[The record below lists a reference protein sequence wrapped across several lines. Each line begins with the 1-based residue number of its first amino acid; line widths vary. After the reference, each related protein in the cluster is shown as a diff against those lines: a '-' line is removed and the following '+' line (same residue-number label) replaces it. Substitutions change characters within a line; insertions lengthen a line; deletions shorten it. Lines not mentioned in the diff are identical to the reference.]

1 MLGRGFALCL
11 CLAALLLCAAADRT
25 AAQGEKRL
33 EDRLQRQQ
41 AALEEKISRISR
53 LGERLEKAQSAAD
66 RSRYRLQ
73 DLHQDIS
80 RLDHSL
86 RAQRKARLRAEK
98 RYRAAAVA
106 AYKGQSYE
114 SLELLIQNALKSGD
128 WQERLEVAGRFLL
141 VLREGREIL
150 EAYERHER
158 ILGDMRRQLS
168 RKRQEYRRLLAVR
181 EREVGELRRR
191 ERRLEAAI
199 RGLEASR
206 EATRERLRELRREER
221 LAREAAATGW
231 DVGARRAELAL
242 VEREK
247 VVAKPAG
254 NLPEEEYMRLY
265 RRAAREYGFG
275 EDWYVLAAVGRVESD
290 HGRRM
295 GPSAAGAL
303 GPMQFLPSTWLRA
316 GVDGDGDGV
325 ANIMDPADA
334 IPAAA
339 RYLRDAGAPEDWHAA
354 LYAYNRAGWY
364 VREVLAVA
372 EAYRLM
378 FGDAGAGPY
387 A

>member
-1 MLGRGFALCL
+1 MGRGFALCL

-114 SLELLIQNALKSGD
+114 SLELLIQNALKSVD

-247 VVAKPAG
+247 VVAKPAD
-254 NLPEEEYMRLY
+254 RKS
-265 RRAAREYGFG
+265 
-275 EDWYVLAAVGRVESD
+275 VV
-290 HGRRM
+290 
-295 GPSAAGAL
+295 
-303 GPMQFLPSTWLRA
+303 
-316 GVDGDGDGV
+316 
-325 ANIMDPADA
+325 
-334 IPAAA
+334 
-339 RYLRDAGAPEDWHAA
+339 
-354 LYAYNRAGWY
+354 
-364 VREVLAVA
+364 
-372 EAYRLM
+372 
-378 FGDAGAGPY
+378 
-387 A
+387 